1 MKTTRFIIILIAV
14 VFGGAPLHAQE
25 ERAGQGR
32 PAVENPCEV
41 TNAQLHQDLSEI
53 IELQNKIYDEKLEL
67 IESNTKKDNLKDGWN
82 AHGWCAIAL
91 PHPPQ
96 VPLAQVREIVPAH
109 RT

>member
-1 MKTTRFIIILIAV
+1 MSNEYDLKRIKKDENHKIQIILIAV

-67 IESNTKKDNLKDGWN
+67 IESNTKKDNLKDG
-82 AHGWCAIAL
+82 
-91 PHPPQ
+91 
-96 VPLAQVREIVPAH
+96 
-109 RT
+109 

>member
-53 IELQNKIYDEKLEL
+53 IELQNKIYDEKLQL
-67 IESNTKKDNLKDGWN
+67 IESNTKKDNLKDG
-82 AHGWCAIAL
+82 
-91 PHPPQ
+91 
-96 VPLAQVREIVPAH
+96 
-109 RT
+109 

>member
-67 IESNTKKDNLKDGWN
+67 IAVPSK
-82 AHGWCAIAL
+82 AHQIRKPRFVLVA
-91 PHPPQ
+91 
-96 VPLAQVREIVPAH
+96 
-109 RT
+109 

>member
-41 TNAQLHQDLSEI
+41 TNAQLHQI
-53 IELQNKIYDEKLEL
+53 IELQNKIYDKKLEL
-67 IESNTKKDNLKDGWN
+67 IESNTKKDNLKDG
-82 AHGWCAIAL
+82 
-91 PHPPQ
+91 
-96 VPLAQVREIVPAH
+96 
-109 RT
+109 